1 RQSNN
6 NAGFTIMEMLIAVG
20 ILAIVAT
27 VSVGVYVGYLRS
39 AESVD
44 SLATI
49 SVLKQRVAV
58 LTGANQGLI
67 TCDDS
72 MVKPGDLDNPYLD
85 MNISPV
91 AIDAAD
97 PSKGYTT
104 GAAITAR
111 VDQHGTE
118 GVLVAKTLL
127 EELQGQNAA
136 VKDIT
141 VSDTV
146 TSFVVLLSEPGKP
159 ICKPTTQV
167 ASSPAGTTGT
177 SGTAGTTGT
186 AAVAAQTTQQVV
198 VTPRASQP
206 TPKPVAA
213 TVTVC
218 PAGQE
223 WITILTNGVPSK
235 ACGAP
240 CLPGERRNDAGL
252 CFTDTPPQPPQWT
265 MNLPDP
271 GVPPVVAAPGQ
282 QPTCPAG
289 KTLMSAF
296 VQGQLTNTCVTQC
309 PAGETVDGSGNCV
322 ARCAAPNVWDAS
334 LRACIDPAQPPACPA
349 GQSRTNGAC
358 TCDNGGQVLPDGTC
372 QEVDKPCEDTYG
384 PTCDLDFG
392 IAMCPEEFVRE
403 MCAKYCGLCT
413 GSVMKPIPTTRGNA
427 PEPVMPYFS
436 PEIQRMLPI
445 TGETLVLDDQAL
457 VQMFGVTSPDGT
469 PLTVTDMQIEVF
481 SNNLVRNPW
490 IATRR
495 ADGRWAVTAVGDT
508 YANVQTAMG
517 FRNACQVTVQMHV
530 TFSNG
535 SGSTQ
540 ASPVVNGCRQ

>member
-1 RQSNN
+1 MNKAILHSKNH
-6 NAGFTIMEMLIAVG
+6 AGFTIMEMLIAVG

-44 SLATI
+44 SLATV
-49 SVLKQRVAV
+49 SVLKQQVAV
-58 LTGANQGLI
+58 LAGANQGLI

-85 MNISPV
+85 VSISPV
-91 AIDAAD
+91 AIDDAD
-97 PSKGYTT
+97 PSKGYAA

-111 VDQHGTE
+111 VDRHGAE

-127 EELQGQNAA
+127 EELKGQNGA
-136 VKDIT
+136 VQDIT
-141 VSDTV
+141 DSDTV

-159 ICKPTTQV
+159 ICNAAAQV
-167 ASSPAGTTGT
+167 ASSQA
-177 SGTAGTTGT
+177 GTAGT
-186 AAVAAQTTQQVV
+186 AAGAGQPAQVV
-198 VTPRASQP
+198 VTPRANQP
-206 TPKPVAA
+206 APKPVAA
-213 TVTVC
+213 TVTSC

-223 WITILTNGVPSK
+223 WITVLTNGVPSK

-240 CLPGERRNDAGL
+240 CLPGERRNNAGL
-252 CFTDTPPQPPQWT
+252 CFKDTPPPPPQWA

-271 GVPPVVAAPGQ
+271 GVPPLAAAQGQ
-282 QPTCPAG
+282 RPTCPAG

-309 PAGETVDGSGNCV
+309 PAGETVDGSGSCV

-334 LRACIDPAQPPACPA
+334 LRACIDPAQPPACPT

-392 IAMCPEEFVRE
+392 IGMCPEEFVRE

-413 GSVMKPIPTTRGNA
+413 GNVMKPIPTTRGDA
-427 PEPVMPYFS
+427 PKPVMPYFS

-457 VQMFGVTSPDGT
+457 VKMFGVTSPDGT
-469 PLTVTDMQIEVF
+469 PLTVTGVNIEVF

-490 IATRR
+490 TATRR

-508 YANVQTAMG
+508 YANVQTSMG

-540 ASPVVNGCRQ
+540 ASPIVNGCRP